1 MTRFEG
7 MTEDEQRAERILR
20 RWIHKAT
27 GTSDFEREMQKIGAA
42 FLGIREAAQKTLETI
57 FNITQEEP

>member
-1 MTRFEG
+1 MTRFED

-27 GTSDFEREMQKIGAA
+27 GTSDFEREMQKIGTA
-42 FLGIREAAQKTLETI
+42 FIGIREAVQKIYNSI
-57 FNITQEEP
+57 FNITQEDS